1 MRGSEMRDSEA
12 EQDNAA
18 ERERRKVYKE
28 REIALLHSASLSLSL
43 NKEPRSQ

>member
-18 ERERRKVYKE
+18 EREKE
-28 REIALLHSASLSLSL
+28 GKCIKRE
-43 NKEPRSQ
+43 K